1 MNFFLFISLINYH
14 FFIKKIGLFN
24 NENYIHNI
32 INSNKSNIFYEIVYE
47 KDKYLNKNN
56 NITLFIEENKYN
68 KYNKYNINDLIILLF
83 NAII

>member
-1 MNFFLFISLINYH
+1 MNFFLFISLLNYH

-32 INSNKSNIFYEIVYE
+32 INSNKSNIFYELGFE
-47 KDKYLNKNN
+47 KNKYLDENNN
-56 NITLFIEENKYN
+56 NIPLFIEESKYN
-68 KYNKYNINDLIILLF
+68 KYNKDDLIILLF

>member
-24 NENYIHNI
+24 NVNYIHNI
-32 INSNKSNIFYEIVYE
+32 INSNKSNIFYELGFE
-47 KDKYLNKNN
+47 KNKYLNKNN

-68 KYNKYNINDLIILLF
+68 KYDINDLIILLF
-83 NAII
+83 N

>member
-32 INSNKSNIFYEIVYE
+32 KNSNKSNIFYEIVYE

-68 KYNKYNINDLIILLF
+68 KYNKYNIINNIFI
-83 NAII
+83 

>member
-1 MNFFLFISLINYH
+1 MNLLLIISLLSYYIFSKNKYLQE
-14 FFIKKIGLFN
+14 K
-24 NENYIHNI
+24 YIHNI
-32 INSNKSNIFYEIVYE
+32 TLNSNKNNIYHEIIFE

-68 KYNKYNINDLIILLF
+68 KYNIIELIILLF